1 MTTNDY
7 PKQNTDRELWRESD
21 DRSQCT
27 PSIHV
32 TQDGGIGI
40 NVGGTV
46 IVRPIREWHALAAG
60 ATNARRIANV
70 ADFMAEDD
78 DEVPAPAATPQPIIA
93 KPETPPFEPKQFVR
107 IKSSGTIINV
117 ASCEKRVVHGALRW
131 VVDGLNGMRA
141 FADDCELASPATPK
155 ITERTPMNVT
165 VGEAMGIALAL
176 HEAMQLLSWFIAN
189 ANMTLASNR
198 NSSDE
203 TWYTVLK
210 GKVEQ
215 AQSLKKDINESY
227 FTPTATPPA
236 PVIRY
241 ACSKAAAVGD
251 TVKMISASNATA
263 RVDSILQN
271 GEIRVQRNDGSYE
284 TFPAY
289 AFEFVPEPT
298 AANQHRSSPESL
310 AAEQELRDRLAVA
323 KLLLGQCD
331 NRMFLVGEFELRKAA
346 GGWKLVRP
354 PYGALVGNDL
364 KAQVFT
370 DPVQAALRAKELA
383 GVGKAGAT

>member
-107 IKSSGTIINV
+107 IKSSGTILNV
-117 ASCEKRVVHGALRW
+117 ARCEKRVVHGASRW

-141 FADDCELASPATPK
+141 FASDCELIK
-155 ITERTPMNVT
+155 NMELV
-165 VGEAMGIALAL
+165 
-176 HEAMQLLSWFIAN
+176 N
-189 ANMTLASNR
+189 A
-198 NSSDE
+198 E
-203 TWYTVLK
+203 T
-210 GKVEQ
+210 GQ
-215 AQSLKKDINESY
+215 AVIHL
-227 FTPTATPPA
+227 PPA
-236 PVIRY
+236 VRY

-251 TVKMISASNATA
+251 TVKFASSNRSVLFKVTALSPPNMCHLKSLDGKTGALCNAK
-263 RVDSILQN
+263 SL
-271 GEIRVQRNDGSYE
+271 
-284 TFPAY
+284 
-289 AFEFVPEPT
+289 EFVPEVTPLNGERAT
-298 AANQHRSSPESL
+298 MFNP
-310 AAEQELRDRLAVA
+310 AAELEREQLRQQLAVA
-323 KLLLGQCD
+323 MSLLGQCD
-331 NRMFLVGEFELRKAA
+331 NRLFLVGDFEIRKAG
-346 GGWKLVRP
+346 GGWRIYCPPSKL
-354 PYGALVGNDL
+354 ALSADD
-364 KAQVFT
+364 VFEIFR
-370 DPVQAALRAKELA
+370 DPVAAALRAKELS
-383 GVGKAGAT
+383 GVAKGGAA

>member
-1 MTTNDY
+1 MTTNEM
-7 PKQNTDRELWRESD
+7 PAKNTDRELWRESD

-32 TQDGGIGI
+32 TQDGRIGI
-40 NVGGTV
+40 SVGGTV
-46 IVRPIREWHALAAG
+46 TTRTVREWHELANHPRVPFIAPNG
-60 ATNARRIANV
+60 MTSPVAVEFAAIARG
-70 ADFMAEDD
+70 
-78 DEVPAPAATPQPIIA
+78 TPIIA
-93 KPETPPFEPKQFVR
+93 KPEQPPFAPKQFVR
-107 IKSSGTIINV
+107 IKSSGTILNV
-117 ASCEKRVVHGALRW
+117 ARCEKRVVHGALRW

-323 KLLLGQCD
+323 MSLLGQCD
-331 NRMFLVGEFELRKAA
+331 NRMFLVGKLELRRKQSGWSVFDPLANMFDDERYADPIAA
-346 GGWKLVRP
+346 
-354 PYGALVGNDL
+354 YE
-364 KAQVFT
+364 
-370 DPVQAALRAKELA
+370 RAKAMIAAFGQEA
-383 GVGKAGAT
+383 P